1 MNTLLY
7 CALWVHLAACVLLTG
22 SFFLLLMAGPPPDG
36 AMSRWEDRIVRG
48 AKALVLVALASGAVW
63 LATRAALFENR
74 DGAALDPRAFL
85 RAMLDTWPGVVWM
98 VRHGLLLVL
107 AVFLWFGGEIS
118 ARGDWFAARGQ
129 AFLLSVLALVLLS
142 GAGHTAAI
150 ADGPWPQV
158 ADVAHLL
165 GAGVWAGGLPALA
178 GLLHAASR
186 NGAVPDA
193 YAVRAMRRFSHVAL
207 AAVLI
212 LAFSG
217 SITGFLLVQS
227 LPGLLG
233 TTHGHLLLAKLAALA
248 PALGLA
254 SLSRAL
260 LPRLSGPAATKPA
273 DVARRMAWFVALE
286 AALVLLLLAFAAAM
300 IVTTPARHGDPVW
313 PLPFRLSL
321 GAADGA
327 AVLSAVGGAGW
338 VVATGCGLI
347 AALAFLA
354 RRRRGRIAGGVS
366 LIAAVGAGTALLAP
380 LAVEAFPT
388 SYARAPISFHA
399 VSIAKGKALYETHC
413 ASCHVIAAEARA
425 GAAPDL
431 VAAGRIRSA
440 GELFW
445 LAAHGHPA
453 NDGPAADGEL
463 DETQHWHIVNFLR
476 ARATAGDSRAVGPE
490 VKPENGWLAAPD
502 FTVSMGPLSPR
513 ALRDFRGRRMV
524 LLVLYSLPESRERMT
539 ELARRYG
546 ALSVLGVEVVAV
558 SPQASESAIAALAG
572 PPPVLFPVVTAGN
585 GEIEATYRLFAP
597 GTAHAEFLIDRQGY
611 IRALWRSDR
620 TGMPDAAAVQ
630 AAVER
635 LNEEKAPPPLPD
647 DHFH

>member
-22 SFFLLLMAGPPPDG
+22 SFSLLLMAGPPPDG
-36 AMSRWEDRIVRG
+36 AMNRWEGRIVRG
-48 AKALVLVALASGAVW
+48 AKTLVLVALASGVVW
-63 LATRAALFENR
+63 LAARAAVFENR
-74 DGAALDPRAFL
+74 DEAALEPRAVL
-85 RAMLDTWPGVVWM
+85 RAMLDTWPGIVWM

-107 AVFLWFGGEIS
+107 AAVLWLGGDVS

-142 GAGHTAAI
+142 GSGHTAAI
-150 ADGPWPQV
+150 ADGPWPRI
-158 ADVAHLL
+158 ADIAHLL

-178 GLLHAASR
+178 GLLGAAGR
-186 NGAVPDA
+186 DGAAPDA

-207 AAVLI
+207 ASVLI

-217 SITGFLLVQS
+217 SVTGLLLVQS

-233 TTHGHLLLAKLAALA
+233 TTHGQLLLAKLAVLA

-254 SLSRAL
+254 ALSRAL
-260 LPRLSGPAATKPA
+260 LPRLSDPAATTAA
-273 DVARRMAWFVALE
+273 DTARRMAWFVALE

-300 IVTTPARHGDPVW
+300 IVSTPARHGDPVW

-321 GAADGA
+321 EAADGA
-327 AVLSAVGGAGW
+327 AFLSAGTGW
-338 VVATGCGLI
+338 VVAAGGALI
-347 AALAFLA
+347 AASVFLA
-354 RRRRGRIAGGVS
+354 RRRSRVAGGVW
-366 LIAAVGAGTALLAP
+366 LVAAVAAGIALIAP

-388 SYARAPISFHA
+388 SYARAPVSFHA
-399 VSIAKGKALYETHC
+399 GSIATGKALYEAHC
-413 ASCHVIAAEARA
+413 ASCHGGAAEARA
-425 GAAPDL
+425 GTAPDL
-431 VAAGRIRSA
+431 MAADRVLSA

-445 LAAHGHPA
+445 LAAHAHPA
-453 NDGPAADGEL
+453 NDGLLDDDGL
-463 DETQHWHIVNFLR
+463 DETQHWHVVNFLR
-476 ARATAGDSRAVGPE
+476 ARAAAGDRRTIGPE
-490 VKPENGWLAAPD
+490 VEADNGWLAAPD
-502 FTVSMGPLSPR
+502 FTVSMGPLAPR

-558 SPQASESAIAALAG
+558 SPQASGSAVAELAG
-572 PPPVLFPVVTAGN
+572 PPPVMFPVVTAGN
-585 GEIEATYRLFAP
+585 EEIGATYRLFAP
-597 GTAHAEFLIDRQGY
+597 GAVHAEFLIDRQGY

-635 LNEEKAPPPLPD
+635 LNDEKAPPPLPD
-647 DHFH
+647 DHIH

>member
-22 SFFLLLMAGPPPDG
+22 SFSLLLMAGPPPDG
-36 AMSRWEDRIVRG
+36 AMNRWEGRIVRG
-48 AKALVLVALASGAVW
+48 AKTLVLVALASGVVW
-63 LATRAALFENR
+63 LAARAAVFENR
-74 DGAALDPRAFL
+74 DEAALEPRAVL
-85 RAMLDTWPGVVWM
+85 RAMLDTWPGIVWM

-107 AVFLWFGGEIS
+107 AAVLWIGGDVS

-142 GAGHTAAI
+142 GSGHTAAI
-150 ADGPWPQV
+150 ADGPWPRI
-158 ADVAHLL
+158 ADIVHLL

-178 GLLHAASR
+178 GLLGAAGR
-186 NGAVPDA
+186 DGAAPDA

-207 AAVLI
+207 ASVLI

-217 SITGFLLVQS
+217 SVTGLLLVQS

-233 TTHGHLLLAKLAALA
+233 TTHGQLLLAKLAVLA

-254 SLSRAL
+254 ALSRAL
-260 LPRLSGPAATKPA
+260 LPRLSDPAATTAA
-273 DVARRMAWFVALE
+273 DTARRMARFVALE

-300 IVTTPARHGDPVW
+300 IVSTPARHGDPVW

-321 GAADGA
+321 EAADGA
-327 AVLSAVGGAGW
+327 AFLSAGTGW
-338 VVATGCGLI
+338 VVAAGGALI
-347 AALAFLA
+347 AASVFLA
-354 RRRRGRIAGGVS
+354 RRRSRVAGGVW
-366 LIAAVGAGTALLAP
+366 LVAAAGAGIALIAP

-388 SYARAPISFHA
+388 SYAREPVSFHA
-399 VSIAKGKALYETHC
+399 GSIATGKALYEAHC
-413 ASCHVIAAEARA
+413 AACHGGAAEARA

-431 VAAGRIRSA
+431 MAADRVRSA

-453 NDGPAADGEL
+453 NDRLLDDRGP
-463 DETQHWHIVNFLR
+463 DETQHWHVVNFLR
-476 ARATAGDSRAVGPE
+476 ARAAAGDRRTIGPE
-490 VKPENGWLAAPD
+490 VEADNGWLAAPD
-502 FTVSMGPLSPR
+502 FTVSMGPLAPR

-524 LLVLYSLPESRERMT
+524 LLILYSLPESRERMT

-558 SPQASESAIAALAG
+558 SPQASGGAVAELAG
-572 PPPVLFPVVTAGN
+572 PPPVMFPVVTAGN
-585 GEIEATYRLFAP
+585 EEIGATYRLFAP
-597 GTAHAEFLIDRQGY
+597 GAAHAEFLIDRQGY

-635 LNEEKAPPPLPD
+635 LNDEKAPPPLPD
-647 DHFH
+647 DHIH